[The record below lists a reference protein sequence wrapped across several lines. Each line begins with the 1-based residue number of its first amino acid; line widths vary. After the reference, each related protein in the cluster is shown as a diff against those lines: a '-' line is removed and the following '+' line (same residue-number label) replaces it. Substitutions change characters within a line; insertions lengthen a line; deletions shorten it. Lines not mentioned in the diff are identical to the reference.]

1 MDDAHATDQTEMRE
15 PLGDSSIPRI
25 FFSKWSR
32 DSRIAYLKA
41 ARKNM
46 IELQEDYDRRS
57 TRMNTLMIV
66 NGTVLGL
73 VLAFM
78 VNSNLLGTSEIRW
91 VGAIMVIGLFFLLLS
106 FTMLVWTSTGAKEAP
121 VMDFWIGA
129 EPEAWDVIDDADLL
143 IEDLMNGFLMRCEDL
158 RYTVERTID
167 RTQTCGRLFS
177 IGLAVIM
184 LSVIC
189 VLLFSP
195 V

>member
-1 MDDAHATDQTEMRE
+1 MSALNTEDQIEDRE
-15 PLGDSSIPRI
+15 PLGDNSVPRI

-46 IELQEDYDRRS
+46 VELQEDYDRRS

-78 VNSNLLGTSEIRW
+78 VNSNMLETPEIRW
-91 VGAIMVIGLFFLLLS
+91 VGAILVVGIFFLLLS

-121 VMDFWIGA
+121 VMDFWVGA
-129 EPEAWDVIDDADLL
+129 EPDAWDVIDDADLL
-143 IEDLMNGFLMRCEDL
+143 VEDLMNGFLMRCEDL

-167 RTQTCGRLFS
+167 RTQTCGRLFA
-177 IGLAVIM
+177 IGLGIIMIAVI
-184 LSVIC
+184 C
-189 VLLFSP
+189 ALLFTP
-195 V
+195 